1 MNIEEKQHK
10 RHSDPFSK
18 NYSYSNESRLKETRD
33 NIYIRGLQQQQFRQ
47 KQELQQK
54 QKEEEEK
61 NSAIYQLLQE
71 KIKEF
76 EEKQFCNHQ
85 K

>member
-18 NYSYSNESRLKETRD
+18 NYSYSNELRLKETRD
-33 NIYIRGLQQQQFRQ
+33 NIHGLQQQQQLRQ

-54 QKEEEEK
+54 QKEEEK
-61 NSAIYQLLQE
+61 
-71 KIKEF
+71 KIVQYTNYYK
-76 EEKQFCNHQ
+76 KR
-85 K
+85 